1 MMTDKMIS
9 HAKVIAINHSNNKSN
24 KIFYVVL
31 VEKPKVSCRSEI
43 INSNSNNI
51 APSAQIKSQNS

>member
-24 KIFYVVL
+24 KIFYLVL
-31 VEKPKVSCRSEI
+31 VEKPKV
-43 INSNSNNI
+43 
-51 APSAQIKSQNS
+51 